1 MPPRLRPIAPDWQP
15 RLDGGEAGD
24 ATPLRHRVAWLA
36 AIWLASVVLLG
47 AVAWLLRLW
56 LA

>member
-1 MPPRLRPIAPDWQP
+1 MRLAP
-15 RLDGGEAGD
+15 LDGSEEAERR
-24 ATPLRHRVAWLA
+24 PLWRRLGWLA
-36 AIWLASVVLLG
+36 AIWLASVTLLG